1 MPLPNITDGKSRRCR
16 ARTKSR
22 GLEPCMNLAA
32 YGTPVCRNHGA
43 VHPDKRAKGKSHGR
57 YTIGNNTQDKLAT
70 RRVEGAVIRNLED
83 ILFLIS
89 AIEGNQHTRGN
100 LPLGYEKI
108 VTMEQAID
116 FIMKLENSESK

>member
-1 MPLPNITDGKSRRCR
+1 MPLPNITDGSSKRCR

-22 GLEPCMNLAA
+22 NLEPCMNLAA

-57 YTIGNNTQDKLAT
+57 YTLGTNTQEKLAT

-83 ILFLIS
+83 ILLLIG

-108 VTMEQAID
+108 TTIEQAREFLI
-116 FIMKLENSESK
+116 KLQNSEHK